1 MNEKYAILDKRDR
14 LILFSNP
21 IHDIA
26 ARNFDDVKTALE
38 EIDKFREQGFF
49 LVGFISYEASYG
61 YLKFQREI
69 QKKKDEK
76 LPLVWFGIFPEY
88 RVIEIPESKRNY
100 QIKNL
105 TPEIDEKEYTE
116 KILKIREYLRNGDT
130 YQVNFTFKMFFNFEG
145 DPFDLFLDL
154 RKKQS
159 VKYGYYINL
168 EDISILSLSPELFF
182 RLKNDKI
189 TTKPM
194 KGTTS
199 RGRYLEEDIIM
210 RRKLKESDKNQAE
223 NLMIVDLLRNDLGT
237 ISEFGTVKVERLFEI
252 EKYETVFQM
261 TSTISSRLKVKKIS
275 EVIEK
280 LFPCGSITGAPKI
293 RTMEIINSLENSP
306 RGIYTGSIG
315 VITKDFSEFNVAI
328 RTPVIKDGK
337 GEIGIGGGITWYSD
351 PKEEYKEAIL
361 KSKFVQIPPI
371 DDFKLIETIL
381 LKNGKLYLLKLHLK
395 RLKKSAKYF
404 DFKFNAEYI
413 ISELKKATRGI
424 EDKRKVRLLLSRNGK
439 VEIEV
444 LPLKEKQNSSY
455 IKIAPERT
463 NSNDIFLFHKTTNR
477 QLYNKY
483 YQRAQEEGLA
493 DYIFLNEKGE
503 VTEGCIHNIIVL
515 KGNKLLTPERE
526 SGLLRGVMLE
536 YISQK
541 IDIKEHP
548 LTIKDLEKADKIY
561 LCNSVSGIKRVSL
574 LHLLP

>member
-1 MNEKYAILDKRDR
+1 
-14 LILFSNP
+14 
-21 IHDIA
+21 
-26 ARNFDDVKTALE
+26 
-38 EIDKFREQGFF
+38 
-49 LVGFISYEASYG
+49 
-61 YLKFQREI
+61 
-69 QKKKDEK
+69 
-76 LPLVWFGIFPEY
+76 
-88 RVIEIPESKRNY
+88 
-100 QIKNL
+100 
-105 TPEIDEKEYTE
+105 
-116 KILKIREYLRNGDT
+116 
-130 YQVNFTFKMFFNFEG
+130 
-145 DPFDLFLDL
+145 
-154 RKKQS
+154 
-159 VKYGYYINL
+159 
-168 EDISILSLSPELFF
+168 
-182 RLKNDKI
+182 
-189 TTKPM
+189 
-194 KGTTS
+194 
-199 RGRYLEEDIIM
+199 
-210 RRKLKESDKNQAE
+210 
-223 NLMIVDLLRNDLGT
+223 
-237 ISEFGTVKVERLFEI
+237 
-252 EKYETVFQM
+252 
-261 TSTISSRLKVKKIS
+261 
-275 EVIEK
+275 
-280 LFPCGSITGAPKI
+280 
-293 RTMEIINSLENSP
+293 MEIINSLENSA

-337 GEIGIGGGITWYSD
+337 GEIGIGSGITWYSD

-371 DDFKLIETIL
+371 ENFKLIETIL

-395 RLKKSAKYF
+395 RLKKSARYF
-404 DFKFNAEYI
+404 DFKFNSEYI

-424 EDKRKVRLLLSRNGK
+424 EEKRKVRLLLSRNEK

-463 NSNDIFLFHKTTNR
+463 NSNGIFLFHKTTNR

-515 KGNKLLTPERE
+515 KGNKLLTPKRE

-536 YISQK
+536 YIPQK

-548 LTIKDLEKADKIY
+548 LTIKDLEEADKIY

>member
-1 MNEKYAILDKRDR
+1 MNERHAILDKRDR

-21 IHDIA
+21 IHDIVA
-26 ARNFDDVKTALE
+26 KNFDDVKTALE

-61 YLKFQREI
+61 YLKFQKEI

-76 LPLVWFGIFPEY
+76 LPLVWFGVFTEY

-168 EDISILSLSPELFF
+168 DDISILSLSPELFF
-182 RLKNDKI
+182 RLKNNKI

-194 KGTTS
+194 KGTIS

-315 VITKDFSEFNVAI
+315 IITKDFSEFNVAI

-424 EDKRKVRLLLSRNGK
+424 EDKRKVRLLLSRNEK

-444 LPLKEKQNSSY
+444 LPLKEKQNSRY

-503 VTEGCIHNIIVL
+503 VTEGCIHNIIIL
-515 KGNKLLTPERE
+515 KGNKLLTPKRE

-548 LTIKDLEKADKIY
+548 LIIKDLEKADKIY